1 MRKEKKQIKNKKK
14 RSRGGMIWYRFCKNK
29 LAVIGLILLII
40 MAILAIIAPLIVS
53 YETATKQNALL
64 RMNPPSADHI
74 FGTDPYGRDVFARII
89 WGARTSLSVGVET
102 VFFALLMGGIIGAVA
117 GYFGG
122 RVDDILMRFMD
133 ILLAIPSLVLALS
146 IVAALGTSLT
156 NLMLALAIARTPQF
170 ARVVRA
176 SVMPLRDMEYV
187 EAARACG
194 TSTMRILLKHII
206 PNAFGP
212 IIVQTTIQIGNAIL
226 NISSLSFVGLG
237 IRPPAPEWG
246 SMLADVKDYMR
257 QDPLQVLAP
266 GIAIILTVFA
276 FNRIGDGL
284 RDALDPRLKN

>member
-212 IIVQTTIQIGNAIL
+212 IIV
-226 NISSLSFVGLG
+226 GLG

>member
-1 MRKEKKQIKNKKK
+1 MRKEKKQVKNSKK
-14 RSRGGMIWYRFCKNK
+14 RSRAGMIWYRFRKNK
-29 LAVIGLILLII
+29 LALIGLIVLIV
-40 MAILAIIAPLIVS
+40 MAILALIAPLIVS
-53 YETATKQNALL
+53 YEKATKQNASL
-64 RMNPPSADHI
+64 RMKPPSAEHI

-89 WGARTSLSVGVET
+89 WGARTSLSVGIET
-102 VFFALLMGGIIGAVA
+102 VFFSLLMGGTIGAVA

-122 RVDDILMRFMD
+122 KVDDILMRFMD

-194 TSTMRILLKHII
+194 TSTARILLKHII

-212 IIVQTTIQIGNAIL
+212 IVVQTTIQIGNAIL

-237 IRPPAPEWG
+237 IQPPAPEWG
-246 SMLADVKDYMR
+246 SMLSDVKDYMR
-257 QDPLQVLAP
+257 QEPLQVLAP

>member
-64 RMNPPSADHI
+64 RMKPSSADHI

>member
-1 MRKEKKQIKNKKK
+1 MRKVKKQVKNNKK
-14 RSRGGMIWYRFCKNK
+14 RSRAGMIWYRFRKNK
-29 LAVIGLILLII
+29 LALIGLIVLIF
-40 MAILAIIAPLIVS
+40 MAILALIAPLIVS
-53 YETATKQNALL
+53 YEKATKQNASL
-64 RMNPPSADHI
+64 RMKPPSAEHI
-74 FGTDPYGRDVFARII
+74 FGTDPYGRDVF
-89 WGARTSLSVGVET
+89 
-102 VFFALLMGGIIGAVA
+102 GAVA

-122 RVDDILMRFMD
+122 KVDDILMRFMD

-194 TSTMRILLKHII
+194 TSTARILLKHII

-212 IIVQTTIQIGNAIL
+212 IVVQTTIQIGNAIL

-237 IRPPAPEWG
+237 IQPPAPEWG
-246 SMLADVKDYMR
+246 SMLSDVKDYMR
-257 QDPLQVLAP
+257 QEPLQVLAP